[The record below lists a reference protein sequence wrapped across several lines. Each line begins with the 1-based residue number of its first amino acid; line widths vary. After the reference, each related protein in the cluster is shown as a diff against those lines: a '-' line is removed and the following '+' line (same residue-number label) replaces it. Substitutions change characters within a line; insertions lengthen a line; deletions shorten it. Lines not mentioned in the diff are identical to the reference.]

1 MGGDRDFKFVTHIA
15 SLNLQMTNSPKKGV
29 VIVMWPIVNFCKLYH
44 IFKFHMGGLDPHG
57 SLAPHESTSRTTLA
71 VFARLE
77 VMTDRPKG
85 KGICRVLI
93 MNYSSLGA
101 QDHTDLP
108 VTHTFVYKWNE
119 TSTLSHRA
127 SPHFWLVFISR
138 PSEGRRLSWPIVPW
152 WNTSVVCPTEDGHPS
167 KYYLRQPGIK
177 LISRIA
183 SPTP

>member
-1 MGGDRDFKFVTHIA
+1 MGCTLAPPGEYDWTVQRNAALRQITLTTCLFFCIAFYIYVMGRDRDFKFVTHIA

-57 SLAPHESTSRTTLA
+57 SLAPHESTSRTTSA
-71 VFARLE
+71 VFARLA

-101 QDHTDLP
+101 QVWHKGPHRFTCHPHVCLQ
-108 VTHTFVYKWNE
+108 VEWNFNPQPQSI
-119 TSTLSHRA
+119 TTLLA
-127 SPHFWLVFISR
+127 GIYF
-138 PSEGRRLSWPIVPW
+138 PSQWG
-152 WNTSVVCPTEDGHPS
+152 
-167 KYYLRQPGIK
+167 
-177 LISRIA
+177 
-183 SPTP
+183 